1 MNSRARVSD
10 YVLTGIA
17 MLVILFPLFWMVSVS
32 LKSDME
38 QFAIPPTLLP
48 VAPTLNSYEKL
59 FDATNFVTY
68 AFNSLV
74 VGVFTVALSL
84 AIASPASYALTRFP
98 FLSKPM
104 FSAAVLFIYMFP
116 PILLGVPLF
125 IIFARLGLTNSL
137 FGLVLAHT
145 TFALPFV
152 IWMLRDFFLAIP
164 KDVEDSAMVDGCNR
178 MDVLWRIALPM
189 VRPGL
194 IAAGIFT
201 FILSW
206 NDYIYALILIK
217 SESAKTLSLG
227 ISMFLES
234 TSIEPGLM
242 MSSGVLIT
250 APVLVMFMFIQ
261 KYLVQGLGAGSVK

>member
-1 MNSRARVSD
+1 MKSRAHIWD

-32 LKSDME
+32 LKSDAE
-38 QFAIPPTLLP
+38 QFASPPTLLP
-48 VAPTLNSYEKL
+48 IAPTLDSYVKL

-68 AFNSLV
+68 TFNSLIVAVCTV
-74 VGVFTVALSL
+74 VLAL

-98 FLSKPM
+98 FLAKPV
-104 FSAAVLFIYMFP
+104 FSASVLFIYMFP

-152 IWMLRDFFLAIP
+152 IWMLRDFFLAVP
-164 KDVEDSAMVDGCNR
+164 RDVEDSAMVDGCSR
-178 MDVLWRIALPM
+178 LRALWSIVLPM
-189 VRPGL
+189 ARPGL

-217 SESAKTLSLG
+217 SESSKTLSLG

-250 APVLVMFMFIQ
+250 APILVMFMFIQ